1 MIETFMSS
9 EIWYLIV
16 SIAPS
21 VAAVVATVAGAV
33 LSLKKVV
40 NVINEFRQSNE
51 LKKTNE
57 TIQKLLEDNK
67 ALKKMNEKLLV
78 ELTRIKPIGWSDD
91 NE

>member
-21 VAAVVATVAGAV
+21 VAAVVATVAGAF

-40 NVINEFRQSNE
+40 NAINEFRQSNE
-51 LKKTNE
+51 LKETND

-78 ELTRIKPIGWSDD
+78 ELTRIKPLGWSDD